1 MAGVRRISAISED
14 YPGSL
19 LDVRHQLTADIP
31 EARRNLSLAQAAGF
45 GLPPGDPGTLAIGR
59 AAAGRRPLTGAGG
72 TWWCTPA
79 PPCRPG
85 SRRLTARRR

>member
-1 MAGVRRISAISED
+1 MRRISAISED

-45 GLPPGDPGTLAIGR
+45 GLPPGTRAPWPSPGRCRTPGR
-59 AAAGRRPLTGAGG
+59 
-72 TWWCTPA
+72 
-79 PPCRPG
+79 
-85 SRRLTARRR
+85 